1 MTISSIQ
8 NEEANCSIKNEQLR
22 YFSFLHAARDFSKC
36 IKNLGDRNMLIFYI
50 KVWVLAGSI
59 NFLIK
64 WTTIEFISLV
74 E

>member
-36 IKNLGDRNMLIFYI
+36 IKNLGDRNMLIF
-50 KVWVLAGSI
+50 LHQSMGFSRI
-59 NFLIK
+59 NQF
-64 WTTIEFISLV
+64 FNQMDNN
-74 E
+74 